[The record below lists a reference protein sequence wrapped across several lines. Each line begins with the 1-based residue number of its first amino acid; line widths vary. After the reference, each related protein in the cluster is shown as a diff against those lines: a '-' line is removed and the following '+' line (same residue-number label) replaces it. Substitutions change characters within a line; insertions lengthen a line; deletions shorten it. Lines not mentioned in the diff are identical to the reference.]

1 MKNLSFVF
9 QLGGIILF
17 CEASADFTTAQAQ
30 EGSTNSV
37 WVAPTRAA
45 RKENPVPADE
55 KSMAQGKG
63 LYVAGCMPCH
73 GATGRGDGPAAATL
87 ERNGVHVHPGNLSDP
102 KIWEQTDGAIFWK
115 LTEGKTPMPAWR
127 ETLSEEQRWSVI
139 NYIRILAPK
148 PASNPAP
155 TNRPATAQPEGKP

>member
-1 MKNLSFVF
+1 MRKLSFVF
-9 QLGGIILF
+9 QLGSIILLG
-17 CEASADFTTAQAQ
+17 EGSPGFTTAQAQ
-30 EGSTNSV
+30 EASTNTV
-37 WVAPTRAA
+37 WAAPARAA

-87 ERNGVHVHPGNLSDP
+87 ERNGVHVHPGNLADP
-102 KIWEQTDGAIFWK
+102 KMWQQTDGAIFWK
-115 LTEGKTPMPAWR
+115 LTEGMTPMPAWR

-139 NYIRILAPK
+139 NYIRTLAPK
-148 PASNPAP
+148 PASNPAT
-155 TNRPATAQPEGKP
+155 TNKLAAAQPESKP